1 MTRLIS
7 SVYGFGGNHSRGAR
21 SEGVRTRPM
30 PVPLD
35 VIEGL
40 QPAARERGISVPEL
54 IQRLLETISADGMVA
69 AVLDDVAELDARKRG
84 ER

>member
-7 SVYGFGGNHSRGAR
+7 SVYGFGNSRTREPRG
-21 SEGVRTRPM
+21 EGVRTRPM
-30 PVPLD
+30 PVPID
-35 VIEGL
+35 VLEGL

-54 IQRLLETISADGMVA
+54 IQRLLETISADRMVA
-69 AVLDDVAELDARKRG
+69 AVLDDEAALAARKRG

>member
-7 SVYGFGGNHSRGAR
+7 PVYGFGGNQSCGVRGA
-21 SEGVRTRPM
+21 GVRVRPM

-40 QPAARERGISVPEL
+40 QPAARARGISVPEL

-69 AVLDDVAELDARKRG
+69 AVLDDEAELTARKRG
-84 ER
+84 RR

>member
-7 SVYGFGGNHSRGAR
+7 SVYGFGSNRSRETRG
-21 SEGVRTRPM
+21 EGVRTRPM

-84 ER
+84 E